1 MNKPTHSTS
10 ITREEGL
17 DWKSELKISFCQGLL
32 TCQRRKKKHK
42 ENNTIANV
50 MI

>member
-17 DWKSELKISFCQGLL
+17 DWKSELKISFCQELL
-32 TCQRRKKKHK
+32 TCQRQKKHK
-42 ENNTIANV
+42 ENNTIAYV
-50 MI
+50 LI